1 MLIKYFQE
9 NKTLVCRI
17 IEFANQRDLP
27 AFWKP
32 FAPELV
38 VHDATGG
45 KSLEQFKQ
53 HATMVFAAF
62 PDFHWTI
69 EHMIAEGD
77 KVVFRSTFRG
87 THKGELADI
96 APNGKKIDITMMQI
110 ARIVTGRV
118 VEFWHYPDELDVR
131 RQLGATP

>member
-1 MLIKYFQE
+1 MSVKE
-9 NKTLVCRI
+9 NKALVCSI
-17 IEFANQRDLP
+17 VEFANQRDLP

-32 FAPELV
+32 FAPESV
-38 VHDATGG
+38 VHDTAGD

-53 HATMVFAAF
+53 HATMIFTAF

-69 EHMIAEGD
+69 EDVIAEGD

-87 THKGELADI
+87 THKDDLADI
-96 APNGKKIDITMMQI
+96 APTGKKIDITLMQI
-110 ARIVTGRV
+110 ARIVTGKV
-118 VEFWHYPDELDVR
+118 VEFWHYPDELGLR

>member
-1 MLIKYFQE
+1 MSIKE
-9 NKTLVCRI
+9 NKVLARCVV
-17 IEFANQRDLP
+17 EFANQRDLH
-27 AFWKP
+27 AFWEP
-32 FAPELV
+32 FASESV
-38 VHDATGG
+38 VHDATGDE
-45 KSLEQFKQ
+45 SLEQFKQ

-69 EHMIAEGD
+69 EDIIAEGD

-96 APNGKKIDITMMQI
+96 APTGRKIDITMMQI

-118 VEFWHYPDELDVR
+118 VEFWHYPDELGLR
-131 RQLGATP
+131 RQLGAIL